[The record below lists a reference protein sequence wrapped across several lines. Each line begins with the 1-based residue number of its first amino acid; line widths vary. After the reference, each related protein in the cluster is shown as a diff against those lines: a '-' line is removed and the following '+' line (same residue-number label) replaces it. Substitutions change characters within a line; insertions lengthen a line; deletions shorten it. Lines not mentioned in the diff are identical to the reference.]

1 MNNNYILSLDFTNH
15 KIVLQDLTGKELDT
29 ISYEGGAG
37 GNISV
42 VLSNMDGDVCYGV
55 IYNNGVSNNSP
66 LFLKISN
73 NHIVSSKQVTVTSN
87 NLRYI
92 TAARNNPRLFAIE
105 VQRGFNLCVTFII
118 IDDNFNI
125 ISTFKNEIAY
135 NEISGKVS
143 YGYFTNNDE
152 YFISEHNYSSNGS
165 GMSRTDVIK
174 LVTSD
179 TNTDIVSATR
189 LNGIKDNNASVF
201 NSDLSI
207 CVHNNTL
214 YNISVEN
221 NSVVYDEGVSISPT
235 GMILVIINNDL
246 YTVQDNKL
254 YVYSISSTG
263 ITLKTQFNLNAN
275 YNWLRVRW
283 NPNDYMGFF
292 SGVYMDFTNLGNT
305 EVLTSMFA
313 KGVTLYNP
321 YDANAESNDVLQ
333 DKTAYNISGKIV
345 GTMPNNGELNYEV
358 STSEQIIPEGYTTGG
373 TIEAARQTNED
384 YDGCLEITNYILAGG
399 VRYQPLEYIQSNM
412 NQYLDTGISLFNYD
426 TWEIEMEIMLSS
438 LYNHQHLV
446 SVLPDNEN
454 YEFWI
459 YDSGQFSFKYADY
472 TRIDTNITLQANIKY
487 ILKLVYNGSQIV
499 VYLNNEEKASYNRSG
514 KISNALKFGH
524 REGDTSYFSG
534 NLYSLIFKGD
544 NNTILNG
551 TPTKDIATGEVG
563 LFDTITN
570 TFFTSA
576 GTLNYV
582 AGPTLGGEE

>member
-582 AGPTLGGEE
+582 AVPTLGGEE

>member
-55 IYNNGVSNNSP
+55 IYNDSVSDNSP

-73 NHIVSSKQVTVTSN
+73 NHIVSFKQVTVTSN

-105 VQRGFNLCVTFII
+105 VQRRVKLYATFII

-125 ISTFKNEIAY
+125 VSTFKNEIAY
-135 NEISGKVS
+135 DAISGKVS

-152 YFISEHNYSSNGS
+152 YFISEHNYSTNGS

-207 CVHNNTL
+207 CVYNNTL

-221 NSVVYDEGVSISPT
+221 NSIVYDEGVSISPT
-235 GMILVIINNDL
+235 GMTLVIINNDL

-263 ITLKTQFNLNAN
+263 ITLKTQFNLNTN

-283 NPNDYMGFF
+283 NPNDYIGFF

-358 STSEQIIPEGYTTGG
+358 STSEQTIPEGYTSGG
-373 TIEAARQTNED
+373 KIAAARQTNED

-426 TWEIEMEIMLSS
+426 TWEIEMEITLSS

-459 YDSGQFSFKYADY
+459 YDSGQFSFRYADY
-472 TRIDTNITLQANIKY
+472 TRINTNITLQANIKY

-514 KISNALKFGH
+514 KISNTLKFGH
-524 REGDTSYFSG
+524 RGGDTSYFSG

>member
-1 MNNNYILSLDFTNH
+1 MNNSYILSLDFTNH

-55 IYNNGVSNNSP
+55 IYNDGVSNNSP

-105 VQRGFNLCVTFII
+105 VQRMYKLYVTFII

-125 ISTFKNEIAY
+125 ISTFKKEIAY
-135 NEISGKVS
+135 NEISDKVS

-152 YFISEHNYSSNGS
+152 YFISEHNYSLDGS
-165 GMSRTDVIK
+165 RPRTDVIK

-179 TNTDIVSATR
+179 TNTDIVSATK
-189 LNGIKDNNASVF
+189 LNGIKGSNASVF

-221 NSVVYDEGVSISPT
+221 NSIVYDEGVSISPT
-235 GMILVIINNDL
+235 GMTLVIINNDL

-263 ITLKTQFNLNAN
+263 ITLKTQFNLNTN

-333 DKTAYNISGKIV
+333 GKTVYNKTGKIQ

-358 STSEQIIPEGYTTGG
+358 STSEQTIPEGYTSGG
-373 TIEAARQTNED
+373 TIAASPLTDGEYNE
-384 YDGCLEITNYILAGG
+384 CLEVTQEILGQN
-399 VRYQPLEYIQSNM
+399 V
-412 NQYLDTGISLFNYD
+412 SL
-426 TWEIEMEIMLSS
+426 
-438 LYNHQHLV
+438 
-446 SVLPDNEN
+446 
-454 YEFWI
+454 
-459 YDSGQFSFKYADY
+459 
-472 TRIDTNITLQANIKY
+472 
-487 ILKLVYNGSQIV
+487 
-499 VYLNNEEKASYNRSG
+499 
-514 KISNALKFGH
+514 
-524 REGDTSYFSG
+524 
-534 NLYSLIFKGD
+534 
-544 NNTILNG
+544 
-551 TPTKDIATGEVG
+551 
-563 LFDTITN
+563 
-570 TFFTSA
+570 
-576 GTLNYV
+576 
-582 AGPTLGGEE
+582 

>member
-29 ISYEGGAG
+29 LSYEGGAG
-37 GNISV
+37 NIISV

-55 IYNNGVSNNSP
+55 IHNSGVSNNSP

-73 NHIVSSKQVTVTSN
+73 NHIVSFKQVTVTSN
-87 NLRYI
+87 RLRYI

-105 VQRGFNLCVTFII
+105 VQEGFKLYATFII

-125 ISTFKNEIAY
+125 VSTFKNEIAY

-152 YFISEHNYSSNGS
+152 YFISEHNYSTDGS

-179 TNTDIVSATR
+179 TNTDIVSATK
-189 LNGIKDNNASVF
+189 LNGIKGSNASVF

-207 CVHNNTL
+207 CVYNNTL

-221 NSVVYDEGVSISPT
+221 NSIVYDEGVSISPT
-235 GMILVIINNDL
+235 GMTLVIINNDL

-263 ITLKTQFNLNAN
+263 ITLKTQFNLNTN

-321 YDANAESNDVLQ
+321 YDANTESNDVLQ
-333 DKTAYNISGKIV
+333 GKTVYNKTGKIQ

-459 YDSGQFSFKYADY
+459 YDSGQFSFRYADY
-472 TRIDTNITLQANIKY
+472 TRINTNITLQANIKY

-499 VYLNNEEKASYNRSG
+499 VYLNNEEKAYYNRSG
-514 KISNALKFGH
+514 KISNTLKFGH
-524 REGDTSYFSG
+524 RGGDTSYFSG

>member
-55 IYNNGVSNNSP
+55 IYNDGVSDNSP

-105 VQRGFNLCVTFII
+105 VQRMYNLYVTFII

-125 ISTFKNEIAY
+125 VSTFKNEIAY
-135 NEISGKVS
+135 NYISSKVS

-152 YFISEHNYSSNGS
+152 YFISEHNYSSSGS
-165 GMSRTDVIK
+165 GMSITDVIK

-179 TNTDIVSATR
+179 TNTDIVSATK
-189 LNGIKDNNASVF
+189 LNGIKGSNASVF

-207 CVHNNTL
+207 CIHNNTL

-221 NSVVYDEGVSISPT
+221 NSIVYDEGVSISPT

-263 ITLKTQFNLNAN
+263 ITIKTQFNLNAN

-292 SGVYMDFTNLGNT
+292 SDVYMDFTNLGNT

-333 DKTAYNISGKIV
+333 GKTVYNKTGKIQ

-358 STSEQIIPEGYTTGG
+358 STLEQIIPEGYTSGG
-373 TIEAARQTNED
+373 TIAASPLTDGEYNE
-384 YDGCLEITNYILAGG
+384 CLETTQQILG
-399 VRYQPLEYIQSNM
+399 QSA
-412 NQYLDTGISLFNYD
+412 SL
-426 TWEIEMEIMLSS
+426 
-438 LYNHQHLV
+438 
-446 SVLPDNEN
+446 
-454 YEFWI
+454 
-459 YDSGQFSFKYADY
+459 
-472 TRIDTNITLQANIKY
+472 
-487 ILKLVYNGSQIV
+487 
-499 VYLNNEEKASYNRSG
+499 
-514 KISNALKFGH
+514 
-524 REGDTSYFSG
+524 
-534 NLYSLIFKGD
+534 
-544 NNTILNG
+544 
-551 TPTKDIATGEVG
+551 
-563 LFDTITN
+563 
-570 TFFTSA
+570 
-576 GTLNYV
+576 
-582 AGPTLGGEE
+582 